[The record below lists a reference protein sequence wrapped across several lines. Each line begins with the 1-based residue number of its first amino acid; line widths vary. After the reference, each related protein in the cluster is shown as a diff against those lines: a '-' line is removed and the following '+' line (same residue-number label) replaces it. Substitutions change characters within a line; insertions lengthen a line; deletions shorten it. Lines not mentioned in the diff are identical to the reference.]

1 MKRVKLIPND
11 FDQFLN
17 DNYEEITILGITF
30 SPAKVLLEC
39 DPIAYRIYCQDFI
52 DEMEKGEDGDVHLA
66 S

>member
-1 MKRVKLIPND
+1 MERIKFRPND

-17 DNYEEITILGITF
+17 DTYDEITILGLTF

-52 DEMEKGEDGDVHLA
+52 DAHEKENNE
-66 S
+66 

>member
-1 MKRVKLIPND
+1 MERVKFKPND

-17 DNYEEITILGITF
+17 DTYDEISILGITF

-52 DEMEKGEDGDVHLA
+52 DEMEKENNEEV
-66 S
+66 

>member
-1 MKRVKLIPND
+1 MERIKFKPND

-17 DNYEEITILGITF
+17 DTYDEISILGITF

-52 DEMEKGEDGDVHLA
+52 DEMEKENNEEV
-66 S
+66 